1 MKTSDILVQCM
12 KAYGIT
18 RVFAVPGEENLDFVQ
33 SLKDYGIEMIVVRN
47 EQTAVFM
54 AATHGRLTG
63 EPGVALA
70 TLGPWATNMVTG
82 VAYAQLGWLP
92 VIVITGQK
100 PIKKSKQGAF
110 QIIDTVAMMKPITKY
125 AISIV
130 DGRRIPSIFANA
142 YEAAIQ
148 ERPWAVHLELPED
161 IAGEDVDMDGWIATK
176 PAKTRRPQ
184 MDNKQ
189 RDLLINTLTSARRPL
204 LLVWAWANR
213 KRVTKYLTQFVTQYN
228 IPFFTSQMGKGVI
241 DERLPQYI
249 GTAGLTS
256 NDRLHPVIATADCI
270 IAVGHDII
278 EKPTNLI
285 ESWKTHVIHINFTPA
300 VIDLLY
306 EPTMQVIGDIGNTF
320 WQLCEAQIN
329 TNNRDLDTIYTLSAQ
344 QREKKHTYEASL
356 SQSWSISLPE
366 IIHTIRSNLAD
377 DDIVAL
383 DNGLYK
389 IWFARNYPT
398 YHPNTLLLDNALAT
412 MGAWYASAMMAKILN
427 PDKKVIAVVGDGWL
441 LMNLGDLAT
450 IDKLGLTMTI
460 IILNNNSYG
469 MIQRKQ
475 VGQDFDDWGMEL
487 KNPDFVMLAQSFGA
501 TYADV
506 VSDTDDFGKKLTYAL
521 VTPWLSVLIVPIH
534 YPLHFFPPQEG

>member
-1 MKTSDILVQCM
+1 M

-33 SLKDYGIEMIVVRN
+33 SLKNHGIEMIVVRN

-54 AATHGRLTG
+54 AATQGRLTG

-70 TLGPWATNMVTG
+70 TLGPWATNMVTW
-82 VAYAQLGWLP
+82 VAYAQLGGLP

-110 QIIDTVAMMKPITKY
+110 QIIDTVAMMKPLTKY

-130 DGRRIPSIFANA
+130 DGRRIPSVFANA
-142 YEAAIQ
+142 YEAATQ
-148 ERPWAVHLELPED
+148 ERPWAVHIELPED
-161 IAGEDVDMDGWIATK
+161 IAGENIVMDGWTANK
-176 PAKTRRPQ
+176 PEKIRRPQ
-184 MDNKQ
+184 IDDKQ
-189 RDLLINTLTSARRPL
+189 RHMLIKELESARRPL

-213 KRVTKYLTQFVTQYN
+213 KRVTKFLTQFVTQYN

-256 NDRLHPVIATADCI
+256 NDRIHPVIAASDCI

-285 ESWKTHVIHINFTPA
+285 EPGKTRVIHINFTPA
-300 VIDLLY
+300 MIDFLY

-320 WQLCEAQIN
+320 WQLCEAHLSP
-329 TNNRDLDTIYTLSAQ
+329 TNRDLEPLYALSKN
-344 QREKKHTYEASL
+344 QREKKQHYEAWL
-356 SQSWSISLPE
+356 SHPGSVSLPSL
-366 IIHTIRSNLAD
+366 IQTIRHNLAD
-377 DDIVAL
+377 QDIVAL

-389 IWFARNYPT
+389 VWFARNYPT

-412 MGAWYASAMMAKILN
+412 MGAWYSSAMMAKILN
-427 PDKKVIAVVGDGWL
+427 PDKHVVAVVGDGWL
-441 LMNLGDLAT
+441 VMNLWDLAT
-450 IDKLGLTMTI
+450 IRKHGLTMTI

-475 VGQDFDDWGMEL
+475 VGQGFDDWGMWL
-487 KNPDFVMLAQSFGA
+487 DNPDFVMLAKSFGA
-501 TYADV
+501 NYAV
-506 VSDTDDFGKKLTYAL
+506 MVSDEHDFDHKLKQSL
-521 VTPWLSVLIVPIH
+521 MTPWLSVLVVPIH
-534 YPLHFFPPQEG
+534 YPLHFFPPQTT